1 MGLRLSTVTDD
12 IADEHGIPMGVY
24 IKAVELDS
32 PAMAA
37 GLQEA
42 DVITKIN
49 GEEVATVEQYNQ
61 KIYAMHPD
69 DQAVIAIKR
78 QGAEGYV
85 DLECMVS
92 IGVLK

>member
-1 MGLRLSTVTDD
+1 
-12 IADEHGIPMGVY
+12 MGVY

>member
-1 MGLRLSTVTDD
+1 MGLRLSTVTDG
-12 IADEHGIPMGVY
+12 IAREYSIPKGVY
-24 IKAVELDS
+24 IKSVEMDS

-42 DVITKIN
+42 DVIVKLN

-61 KIYAMHPD
+61 KIYALNPED
-69 DQAVIAIKR
+69 TVTVSVKR
-78 QGAEGYV
+78 QNGEEYV
-85 DLECMVS
+85 DLECAVV